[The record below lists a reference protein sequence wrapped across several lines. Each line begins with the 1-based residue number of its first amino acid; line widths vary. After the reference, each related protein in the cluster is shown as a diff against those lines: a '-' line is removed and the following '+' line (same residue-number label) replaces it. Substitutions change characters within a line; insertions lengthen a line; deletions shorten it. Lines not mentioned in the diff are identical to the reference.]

1 MAPATSLS
9 REAVPIGP
17 PSSEGWSRRWTRL
30 LLVVFLLATA
40 ARTATAIWY
49 GAAPLGGD
57 EIEYDGLARGLAAN
71 GRYASQPGFS
81 SMLYSEPGAPTSF
94 RPPGWPFVLA
104 QFYRAFGHHP
114 MAARIGLSAWNG
126 LGAVVLAV
134 LTRRLFADA
143 GVAVAA
149 GLVWAL
155 WPASFWY
162 PGTRS
167 PTLGSEGLSLPLLLL
182 ALLALHQARRHYA
195 LPALM
200 AGLLLGACSLIRS
213 NFALLVPMA
222 AAWILW
228 TSAGPLRS
236 RLRTGSLIVLAA
248 GAVVAPWMLRNLQQL
263 GSFTIATQREP
274 LFLGNNAWARGSYDS
289 EFFTSESGQVAWLLQ
304 RHPDFRQK
312 SEVEKSRIYAASAR
326 AYALAEPRREAWLV
340 GRRALLF
347 FSPLRENE
355 TGGNTYDWAFATLA
369 AVCLLG
375 APWFLR
381 ANAESHWLALVP
393 LAAAFVTCLIVL
405 FLPRYRYPAEPLLVA
420 LACQTVHLA
429 MGRHGVARVA
439 AAVGLVAG
447 ANIVLTLTL
456 TLR

>member
-9 REAVPIGP
+9 HEAAPVGP
-17 PSSEGWSRRWTRL
+17 PSTEVWSRRWRRL
-30 LLVVFLLATA
+30 LVLVFLLATA
-40 ARTATAIWY
+40 ARTATAIRY
-49 GAAPLGGD
+49 AAAPLGGD
-57 EIEYDGLARGLAAN
+57 EIEYDALARGLAAN
-71 GRYASQPGFS
+71 GSYESQPGFS
-81 SMLYSEPGAPTSF
+81 RMLYSEPGAPTSF

-104 QFYRAFGHHP
+104 QFYRAFGHRP
-114 MAARIGLSAWNG
+114 MAARIGLATWNG
-126 LGAVVLAV
+126 LGAVVLAL
-134 LTRRLFADA
+134 LTRRLFADPR
-143 GVAVAA
+143 VAVAA

-167 PTLGSEGLSLPLLLL
+167 PTLGSEGLSLPLLLF
-182 ALLALHQARRHYA
+182 ALLALHEARRHQA
-195 LPALM
+195 LPAIM
-200 AGLLLGACSLIRS
+200 AGLLLGGCTLIRS
-213 NFALLVPMA
+213 NFSLLIPSAV
-222 AAWILW
+222 AWILW

-236 RLRTGSLIVLAA
+236 RLRTGSLILLAA
-248 GAVVAPWMLRNLQQL
+248 GAVVLPWMLRNLQQL

-289 EFFTSESGQVAWLLQ
+289 EFFTAETGQVAWLLE

-326 AYALAEPRREAWLV
+326 AYARAEPRREAWLV

-355 TGGNTYDWAFATLA
+355 RGGNTYDWAFATLA

-375 APWFLR
+375 WRWFLR
-381 ANAESHWLALVP
+381 ANAESHSLALVP
-393 LAAAFVTCLIVL
+393 LLAAFVTCLIVF

-420 LACQTVHLA
+420 LACQTVNGA
-429 MGRHGVARVA
+429 MARHGFARVA
-439 AAVGLVAG
+439 AAVGLVAA
-447 ANIVLTLTL
+447 ANLVLTLTL
-456 TLR
+456 R